1 MTAIRVRSVPRT
13 VGLIPTGKGAHAFRS
28 MGDGKSVLVS
38 NRVANT
44 ISRIDLATLKVI
56 ATDDQTRQLAG
67 FSRADVA
74 EVTRLE
80 TVGLGSSIP
89 GARGPR
95 T

>member
-1 MTAIRVRSVPRT
+1 MAWLRR
-13 VGLIPTGKGAHAFRS
+13 
-28 MGDGKSVLVS
+28 LVEATS
-38 NRVANT
+38 L
-44 ISRIDLATLKVI
+44 DTLKVI

-95 T
+95 Q